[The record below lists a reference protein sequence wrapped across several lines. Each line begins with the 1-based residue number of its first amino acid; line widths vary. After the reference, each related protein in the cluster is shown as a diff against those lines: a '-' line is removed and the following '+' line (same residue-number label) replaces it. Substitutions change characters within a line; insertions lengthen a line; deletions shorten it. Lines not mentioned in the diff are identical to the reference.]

1 MNIFEDDRIKFLM
14 LCIIIVL
21 QVITVS
27 TIILCSDCFN
37 NVNEQD
43 SNSEIA
49 IVEKNE
55 EKESVTADF
64 LSNVRV
70 DVKGAVKKSGVYE
83 LDSNSRVIDA
93 INLAGGL
100 KSNASTKYLNLSKK
114 ITDEMVIYVYTNNQ
128 VKSMGIKE
136 EVKEE
141 CKCPTIDTSIC
152 AGSNI
157 IISDKDDSTIIEGNT
172 TNQENSNKVSLNKA
186 SKDELM
192 TLSGVGESKALAII
206 EYRDNNGGFKALEDI
221 MNVSGIG
228 EALYNK
234 IKDYITL

>member
-1 MNIFEDDRIKFLM
+1 MNIFEDDRIKFFM

-37 NVNEQD
+37 NVNEQE

-55 EKESVTADF
+55 EKESVTVDF

-136 EVKEE
+136 EIKEE

-157 IISDKDDSTIIEGNT
+157 IVSDKDDSTIIEGNT